1 MCDGHVLNKT
11 RHFVSHAG
19 ATWYVDIYEGILNGV
34 ALAEIKLDS
43 ADQKI
48 ELPDWIGKEV
58 TGDASYR
65 KVNLL
70 AQRIAALGENGSALQ
85 TVAPTR

>member
-1 MCDGHVLNKT
+1 MVTFWIKLDTLS
-11 RHFVSHAG
+11 RMRARQ
-19 ATWYVDIYEGILNGV
+19 GILDGV
-34 ALAEIKLDS
+34 VLAEIELDS

-58 TGDASYR
+58 TGDPSYR

-70 AQRIAALGENGSALQ
+70 AQRIAALGEKGSALQ
-85 TVAPTR
+85 MVGPTR

>member
-1 MCDGHVLNKT
+1 MCDGHVLDKT

-19 ATWYVDIYEGILNGV
+19 ATWYVDVYEGILNGV
-34 ALAEIKLDS
+34 MLAEIELDS

-48 ELPDWIGKEV
+48 ERPDWIGKEV
-58 TGDASYR
+58 TGDSSYR

-70 AQRIAALGENGSALQ
+70 AQRIAALRENGEALQ
-85 TVAPTR
+85 MVGTTR